1 MSWLD
6 GFAHRL
12 RTLVHPR
19 RHASE
24 LEREVELHLEL
35 DAVHEG
41 DAGQT
46 RRRFGSPLYHREETR
61 AQTWLRLLDVARQDV
76 RAAWRGVTHRPAVA
90 ALVVG
95 TLALGI
101 GSNAATFTM
110 LDALYLRAPSGVVEP
125 DSLRRYWV
133 ERFNTGDGPPY
144 KSQGLSYPRYRLLAR
159 ASGNSERVALF
170 VPDNSLRLGRGFGG
184 PQVRTV
190 YATSNYF
197 PVLGVRLS
205 RGRFYTSAEDSLGF
219 GAPVALVSH
228 AFWANRLGGDPGA
241 VGRPIAIGKND
252 YTVIGVLDPSF
263 RGLDLQPADVWIP
276 IASWP
281 KPAWIKDKGQWWEG
295 ETVNFFRAV
304 ERGGQSAALVE
315 QRATGMIRAFNREVD
330 SRRPDTLM
338 QVYTGSIIEARGPA
352 KPGQELVITTRLAGV
367 AAIILLIAWA
377 NVINIL
383 LARAVDRRREI
394 AVRLALGISRARLIR
409 GLMLET
415 GLLALAATAVAAL
428 VGWAGGIALRALVMP
443 GVEWAH
449 PAFDW
454 RVAVFTALV
463 ALASGLIAGLPP
475 AIQASRPVLT
485 SALKSGSRDGTR
497 HRSRLRTGLVAMQA
511 ALSVMLLVGAALF
524 VQSLRNV
531 RALDIGFDP
540 DRLVFGSL
548 DFLEGEAPPK
558 PVIVS
563 TLRGIAS
570 RLASQPGVEAVA
582 RTGLW
587 PMLGYSFKRFYADDF
602 SPDSFSLNKI
612 ETPFMVPI
620 SPGYF
625 EAVGLRILRGRTIDG
640 GDVDHGPA
648 QVVVNE
654 AMAHVVW
661 QGKDPLGR
669 CMRFEKRENP
679 CYTVVGVVEDSRWG
693 YVIEPEPKPQY
704 YLPLGNLPG
713 EWSSGRVLIVRAQPG
728 SAKPVAAAVRAA
740 LAEAFPAADVQV
752 RRMLENL
759 EPEYRPWRLG
769 ATLFTGF
776 GFLALLVAIIGI
788 YSTVSYGV
796 SQRTH
801 EFGVRAA
808 LGAQFGDVVRLV
820 VGEGLRTVAIGAVLG
835 IGLALAAGRLVAAM
849 LYGVSPT
856 DPLTLVL
863 VPGLLLAVAAA
874 AAVVP
879 AWKAGRIDPMTALR
893 AE

>member
-6 GFAHRL
+6 GISHRL
-12 RTLVHPR
+12 RTLLRPG
-19 RHASE
+19 RHTSE

-46 RRRFGSPLYHREETR
+46 RRRFGSALYHREETR
-61 AQTWLRLLDVARQDV
+61 GQTWLRLVDVAQQDL

-101 GSNAATFTM
+101 GVNAATFTM
-110 LDALYLRAPSGVVEP
+110 LDALYLRAPAGVAEP

-133 ERFNTGDGPPY
+133 EHFNSGDGVPFKTQSLTYSMY
-144 KSQGLSYPRYRLLAR
+144 KVLAR
-159 ASGNSERVALF
+159 SSGNPERVALF
-170 VPDNSLRLGRGFGG
+170 GTDNSQRLGRGFGG
-184 PQVRTV
+184 PQVKTV

-197 PVLGVRLS
+197 PVLGVRLA
-205 RGRFYTSAEDSLGF
+205 RGRFYTSAEDSLGS

-228 AFWANRLGGDPGA
+228 AFWMNRLGGDPGG

-263 RGLDLQPADVWIP
+263 RGLDLEPADVWIP
-276 IASWP
+276 LASMPQPDW
-281 KPAWIKDKGQWWEG
+281 GQGRWWEAQF
-295 ETVNFFRAV
+295 NPFLRAV

-315 QRATGMIRAFNREVD
+315 QRATGMIRAFNREVS

-338 QVYTGSIIEARGPA
+338 KVYTGSIIEARGPA
-352 KPGQELVITTRLAGV
+352 KPGQALVITTRLAGV
-367 AAIILLIAWA
+367 AAIVLLIAWA
-377 NVINIL
+377 NVINLL

-394 AVRLALGISRARLIR
+394 AVRLALGISRGRLIR
-409 GLMLET
+409 TLMLET
-415 GLLALAATAVAAL
+415 ALLALAAVTVATL
-428 VGWAGGIALRALVMP
+428 VGWGGGRALRGLLMP

-454 RVAVFTALV
+454 RVALFTGIV
-463 ALASGLIAGLPP
+463 AIASGLVAGLLP
-475 AIQASRPVLT
+475 AIQASRPALT
-485 SALKSGSRDGTR
+485 GALKSGSPDGTR

-524 VQSLRNV
+524 IQSLRNV

-540 DRLVFGSL
+540 DRLVFGSVR
-548 DFLEGEAPPK
+548 FLEGEAPPG

-563 TLRGIAS
+563 ALRGIATRLGS
-570 RLASQPGVEAVA
+570 RPGVEAVA
-582 RTGLW
+582 RTRME
-587 PMLGYSFKRFYADDF
+587 PMRGFSFKQFFADEF
-602 SPDSFSLNKI
+602 SPETFSSGQI
-612 ETPFMVPI
+612 EIPFMASVT
-620 SPGYF
+620 PGYF
-625 EAVGLRILRGRTIDG
+625 KAVGLRFLHGRTIDG
-640 GDVDHGPA
+640 GDVDGGPA
-648 QVVVNE
+648 EVVVNE
-654 AMAHVVW
+654 AMARLVW
-661 QGKDPLGR
+661 QGKDPLGT

-713 EWSSGRVLIVRAQPG
+713 EESSGRVLVVRAGPG
-728 SAKPVAAAVRAA
+728 SAKPVAAEVRAA
-740 LAEAFPAADVQV
+740 LAEAFPAANVTA

-769 ATLFTGF
+769 ATLFTAF

-808 LGAQFGDVVRLV
+808 LGAQLGDVVRMV

-835 IGLALAAGRLVAAM
+835 IGLALAAGRLVSAM

-874 AAVVP
+874 AAVLP
-879 AWKAGRIDPMTALR
+879 AWRAGRVDPMTALR